1 MSRILREWISSNAR
15 IATDRTVHQDANTNI
30 HAREISRAFVIIH
43 TMRKS
48 IIRKSPYFLVLHR
61 GVSGLGVFTNNYI
74 KRGAFVIEYG
84 GELITNKEAD
94 RRGGKYLFK
103 INKDWVIDGTSRKN
117 TARYINHSC
126 RPNCEDK
133 IEKKRKRI
141 FIYSKR
147 NIKPGTE
154 LTLDYGKEYFNEYI
168 KPKGCG
174 CEKCLE
180 KKNTARRRITPSAR
194 SVKKKRRK
202 GY

>member
-1 MSRILREWISSNAR
+1 
-15 IATDRTVHQDANTNI
+15 
-30 HAREISRAFVIIH
+30 
-43 TMRKS
+43 MRKI
-48 IIRKSPYFLVLHR
+48 IIRTSPYFLVVRR

-74 KRGAFVIEYG
+74 KRNAFVIEYG

-103 INKDWVIDGTSRKN
+103 INKDWVIDGRSRKN
-117 TARYINHSC
+117 IARYINHSC

-141 FIYSKR
+141 FIHSKR

-154 LTLDYGKEYFNEYI
+154 LTFDYGKEYFNEYI
-168 KPKGCG
+168 KPKGCR

-180 KKNTARRRITPSAR
+180 KKNGAGRHSPLSAR
-194 SVKKKRRK
+194 PPKKKQRK
-202 GY
+202 